1 MTQKYKIE
9 TITDILKLTPSQRS
23 NCVVDLLAWCDF
35 MDVVKD
41 EKLPLTDMGFFIWV
55 DDDRIGEVSGVSIHT
70 RERKLD
76 D

>member
-1 MTQKYKIE
+1 
-9 TITDILKLTPSQRS
+9 
-23 NCVVDLLAWCDF
+23 